1 LAIKQI
7 HDRNQL
13 HSFLS
18 KDPVGCAYQLGDLD
32 EAYFP
37 WCNWWGGFDDRGV
50 LEHVFLLYRGLSIPV
65 ALTCGLSESLGS
77 FLPDLIESLPERF
90 YCQIWEDHF
99 EQMKAHYD
107 ISSLQAVQRM
117 SVKKETFKAR
127 KRDKSVV
134 RLGHRDTVQIMEL
147 YQHYPD
153 NFFEP
158 YQVESGLYFG
168 IRSDDGAQLVSIGG
182 IHVLSEV
189 YDVAAIGNL
198 VTHPDHRCQ
207 GYASRV
213 ISHLLNELFQRVSL
227 VALNVQVD
235 NIAAIK
241 TCERFNFE
249 PTHRFFEGIVT
260 RS

>member
-1 LAIKQI
+1 
-7 HDRNQL
+7 
-13 HSFLS
+13 
-18 KDPVGCAYQLGDLD
+18 
-32 EAYFP
+32 
-37 WCNWWGGFDDRGV
+37 
-50 LEHVFLLYRGLSIPV
+50 
-65 ALTCGLSESLGS
+65 
-77 FLPDLIESLPERF
+77 
-90 YCQIWEDHF
+90 
-99 EQMKAHYD
+99 
-107 ISSLQAVQRM
+107 
-117 SVKKETFKAR
+117 
-127 KRDKSVV
+127 
-134 RLGHRDTVQIMEL
+134 MEL

-168 IRSDDGAQLVSIGG
+168 IRSEDGEQLVSIGG
-182 IHVLSEV
+182 IHVLSEF

-198 VTHPDHRCQ
+198 VTHPDHRSQ

-213 ISHLLNELFQRVSL
+213 IGHLLNELFQRVSL

-235 NIAAIK
+235 NVAAIK